1 MLTIFS
7 TDDHLPAI
15 QSAIAS
21 QPRLD
26 ELVSVVDFLTEK
38 PQPSALC
45 MVVGKKGISFPVDW
59 HNVMPPFLFLEPLP
73 FHPDLLLGLV
83 FAKLGNGERAVEL
96 LRNFPNVAADVVAF
110 RQLMEGETVNPDRLS
125 SDNDEFDD
133 YRLLHNNAILRHYAS
148 DGDFEVQ
155 KVAYFYEEALQA
167 APDDEH
173 KAFTAKHYGSL
184 LTDIGQLTAAENVL
198 SDAIA
203 YALSDDARVELKNA
217 LCAAWM
223 QQLSV
228 PYDEALLAKL
238 KETLWEVLQVYE
250 AQARPLDAALVLVD
264 ASQIANFAN
273 SFSESLGYISR
284 AVDIFRRE
292 EQPEL
297 LANAQMRRGTLLYTW
312 AKNGNPQFYKGA
324 MDSYQEAL
332 KIFTR
337 EAAPE
342 AFAQIHHHL
351 GVIYSE
357 IPDEVKKKSIWA
369 SVSVASFNEALG
381 IFTKESAPYEYAAVC
396 NSYGNALT
404 KYPEAIHSDN
414 YEKALFYYQEALEIR
429 TAADYPYERALTLLN
444 YIEACWY
451 ANNGEDETNP
461 ERFHE
466 MVVKA
471 LEVKH
476 IVDDAVLV
484 AEAEGHLERLEKLKS
499 VLV

>member
-1 MLTIFS
+1 MLTIY
-7 TDDHLPAI
+7 TTPDHLADI

-26 ELVSVVDFLTEK
+26 ELVSVVDFLTEN

-45 MVVGKKGISFPVDW
+45 LVVGKKGISFPVDW
-59 HNVMPPFLFLEPLP
+59 QNVMPPFLFSEQLP

-83 FAKLGNGERAVEL
+83 FAKLGNGERAAEL

-110 RQLMEGETVNPDRLS
+110 RQLMEGMAVNPDRLS
-125 SDNDEFDD
+125 SYNDEFDE
-133 YRLLHNNAILRHYAS
+133 YRLLHNQAILRHYAS
-148 DGDFEVQ
+148 EGDIDVQ

-167 APDDEH
+167 APNDEH

-184 LTDIGQLTAAENVL
+184 FTDIGQLTAAENVL

-203 YALSDDARVELKNA
+203 YALSDDAKVELKYA
-217 LCAAWM
+217 LCAVWM
-223 QQLSV
+223 QQLTV

-238 KETLWEVLQVYE
+238 KETLWEVLQAYE
-250 AQARPLDAALVLVD
+250 AQGRSLDAALVLVD
-264 ASQIANFAN
+264 ASQIANFSN

-292 EQPEL
+292 EQPEM
-297 LANAQMRRGTLLYTW
+297 LASAQLRRGTLLYTW
-312 AKNGNPQFYKGA
+312 AKNGSPQFFKGA
-324 MDSYQEAL
+324 MDSLQDAL
-332 KIFTR
+332 KVFTR
-337 EAAPE
+337 EDAPE
-342 AFAQIHHHL
+342 TFAQIHHYL

-381 IFTKESAPYEYAAVC
+381 FFTKESHPYEYAAVC

-404 KYPEAIHSDN
+404 KYPDAIHSDN
-414 YEKALFYYQEALEIR
+414 YEKALFYYQAALEIR
-429 TAADYPYERALTLLN
+429 TPAYPYERALTLLN
-444 YIEACWY
+444 YLEACWY

-461 ERFHE
+461 ERFHD

-476 IVDDAVLV
+476 LVDDAVLV
-484 AEAEGHLERLEKLKS
+484 EEAERHLEKLEA
-499 VLV
+499 LRGLIA